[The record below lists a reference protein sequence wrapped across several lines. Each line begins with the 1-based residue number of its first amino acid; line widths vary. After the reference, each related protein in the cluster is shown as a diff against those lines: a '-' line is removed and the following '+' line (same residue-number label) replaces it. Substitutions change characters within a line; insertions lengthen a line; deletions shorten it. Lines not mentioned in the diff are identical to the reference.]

1 MNSDHKPRQPSRTLT
16 QVKFSSLAGDEK
28 LKSRLNGAGLHS
40 VPQIALLESGAIEAR
55 LGELTAKEAST
66 LALLR
71 TQARRLQTRVADQA
85 VVQML
90 AQSAGGNWLGGKLL
104 TPRDP
109 KRPELKLPCHC
120 GCCDSIF
127 SLKAY
132 LFDLLDL
139 LLHYWRIDLRTVE
152 RLLLRSFDKVTAYD
166 ARKFRSLMV
175 DLDCTALNA
184 PLPQA
189 RIACEVMESN
199 LQALGKSV
207 AAAWPK
213 LFVDGLLRLLLPQP
227 VAAAMIAGDAQL
239 ARRATLFTIAKV
251 EGAPDLPVDFATAIS
266 QWKAELNSLVPNL
279 AGIDRAAALL
289 ADNAAGMIGYEP
301 DAKFGERRDATVRQ
315 WLVDYRDAL
324 CAASGI
330 RKETLEASLF
340 ISLDSGACRTTTR
353 LQELVTS
360 VQQIVESIRS
370 GEILR
375 LSRPDLPAGVTT
387 LLRAA
392 ETLPPAESAWER
404 LRDFETW
411 LGYMYGWVYPE
422 NVLSPLSENALES
435 ASFQDISRLM
445 QAEPLTADTARKLYL
460 DAVAPASALQEPG
473 SPAIEQLA
481 LEMAN
486 VIGRSR

>member
-1 MNSDHKPRQPSRTLT
+1 MMKTRVQEAKPIANLLSQL
-16 QVKFSSLAGDEK
+16 LAGDAK
-28 LKSRLNGAGLHS
+28 LQARLAKAGLLTMS
-40 VPQIALLESGAIEAR
+40 QMALLESAAIKAS
-55 LGELTAKEAST
+55 LGELTAKEASSLT
-66 LALLR
+66 LLR

-90 AQSAGGNWLGGKLL
+90 ARSAGGNWLGGKLL

-139 LLHYWRIDLRTVE
+139 LLHYWRIDLRAVE

-189 RIACEVMESN
+189 RIASEVLEVH

-213 LFVDGLLRLLLPQP
+213 LFVDGLLRLILPQQ
-227 VAAAMIAGDAQL
+227 VAAAMIAGEAKL
-239 ARRATLFTIAKV
+239 ATRSALFTIVKV

-266 QWKAELNSLVPNL
+266 QWKAELSTLVPDL
-279 AGIDRAAALL
+279 TGIDRATVLL
-289 ADNAAGMIGYEP
+289 ADNATGMIGYEP

-315 WLVDYRDAL
+315 WLIDYRDAL
-324 CAASGI
+324 WAASGI
-330 RKETLEASLF
+330 PKETLEASLF
-340 ISLDSGACRTTTR
+340 ISLDSGTCRTTTR

-375 LSRPDLPAGVTT
+375 LYRPDLPAGVTT

-392 ETLPPAESAWER
+392 EALPPAESAWER

-422 NVLSPLSENALES
+422 NVLSPLAENTLAS
-435 ASFQDISRLM
+435 ASFQEISRLM
-445 QAEPLTADTARKLYL
+445 QAEPLTADAARKFYL
-460 DAVAPASALQEPG
+460 DAVAPASTFQAPESLALEK
-473 SPAIEQLA
+473 LA

-486 VIGRSR
+486 LIVGGR